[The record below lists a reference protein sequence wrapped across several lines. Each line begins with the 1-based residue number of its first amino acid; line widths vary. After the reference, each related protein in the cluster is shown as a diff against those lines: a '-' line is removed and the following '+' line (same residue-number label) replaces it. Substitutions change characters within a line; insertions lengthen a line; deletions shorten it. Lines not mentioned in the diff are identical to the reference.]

1 MVELTRIELV
11 SESRSLRISTGV
23 VCYLGFRLF
32 PQIPQADTQYSLV
45 A

>member
-23 VCYLGFRLF
+23 VCYLPFGRSLGHRK
-32 PQIPQADTQYSLV
+32 QTRGIPQ
-45 A
+45 